1 MSELLQDAWQTD
13 TTDGSSS
20 RLVLRMPRRSVP
32 ITDISLWTECF
43 AMMAAVITSKYPSK
57 APDMLMYLRRIAF
70 CARRFE
76 SGAWVTYDQL
86 YRRQASATKS
96 LDWATE
102 DQSIY
107 NDSFGGKAKPTTRCK
122 ICLSEHHG
130 ADSCPDSTRPLFAQ
144 QEPDIPRQATS
155 QEICRR
161 FNENRCFVRTC
172 KYRHACSLCGGQHTA
187 LSCGQQRGAPEHP
200 YGNRGDIRRPGNQGR

>member
-1 MSELLQDAWQTD
+1 
-13 TTDGSSS
+13 
-20 RLVLRMPRRSVP
+20 
-32 ITDISLWTECF
+32 
-43 AMMAAVITSKYPSK
+43 
-57 APDMLMYLRRIAF
+57 MYLRRIAF

-155 QEICRR
+155 PEICRR

-172 KYRHACSLCGGQHTA
+172 NYRHACSLYGGQHTA
-187 LSCGQQRGAPEHP
+187 LCPAVNNAVPPSTHTVTGGH
-200 YGNRGDIRRPGNQGR
+200 

>member
-1 MSELLQDAWQTD
+1 
-13 TTDGSSS
+13 
-20 RLVLRMPRRSVP
+20 
-32 ITDISLWTECF
+32 
-43 AMMAAVITSKYPSK
+43 MMAAVITSKYPSK

-130 ADSCPDSTRPLFAQ
+130 ADSCPDSPAPSSLNRNPTSQDRLRRRRSAVGSTKTGALFAHVNTGTRARCAGAST
-144 QEPDIPRQATS
+144 PRCPAVNNAVPPST
-155 QEICRR
+155 
-161 FNENRCFVRTC
+161 
-172 KYRHACSLCGGQHTA
+172 HTA
-187 LSCGQQRGAPEHP
+187 TGET
-200 YGNRGDIRRPGNQGR
+200 